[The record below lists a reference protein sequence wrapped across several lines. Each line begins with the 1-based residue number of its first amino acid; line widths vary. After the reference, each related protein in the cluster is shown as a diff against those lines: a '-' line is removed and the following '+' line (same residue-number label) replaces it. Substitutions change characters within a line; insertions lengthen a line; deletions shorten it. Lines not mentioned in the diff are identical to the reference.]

1 MKPRGLTEKQKRFV
15 DFYIETGN
23 ATEAA
28 RRAGYSEK
36 TAPWIAQQNLQ
47 KLTIQNAVA
56 DRMKII
62 ESKRVASAT
71 EVLQYLTAVMRGEV
85 QEEVLVTEGCGVGY
99 TETKAVKKE
108 ISQRDRLKAAELLMK
123 RLGLGMSD
131 IEQEEKKVRIESMRK
146 TIDRDDGDEEG
157 VQIIDDTGQAE

>member
-1 MKPRGLTEKQKRFV
+1 MAKGLTEKQKRFV
-15 DFYIETGN
+15 DYYIESGN

-28 RRAGYSEK
+28 ERAGYRKRSARSVGNE
-36 TAPWIAQQNLQ
+36 NLT
-47 KLTIQNAVA
+47 KPDIQNAIA
-56 DRMKII
+56 NRMKTI
-62 ESKRVASAT
+62 ESQRVASAT

-85 QEEVLVTEGCGVGY
+85 KEEIAIQEGCGSGY
-99 TETKAVKKE
+99 TETKLIKKE

-146 TIDRDDGDEEG
+146 NIDRNDEAGEG
-157 VQIIDDTGQAE
+157 VQIINDYSKIE

>member
-1 MKPRGLTEKQKRFV
+1 MAKGLTEKQRRFV
-15 DFYIETGN
+15 DYYLETGN

-28 RRAGYSEK
+28 RRAGYRKPNS
-36 TAPWIAQQNLQ
+36 
-47 KLTIQNAVA
+47 NAARMMVNDGIRNAIA

-62 ESKRVASAT
+62 ENKRVASAT

-85 QEEVLVTEGCGVGY
+85 KEEVLVTEGCGVGY

-146 TIDRDDGDEEG
+146 NIDRDDGDEEG